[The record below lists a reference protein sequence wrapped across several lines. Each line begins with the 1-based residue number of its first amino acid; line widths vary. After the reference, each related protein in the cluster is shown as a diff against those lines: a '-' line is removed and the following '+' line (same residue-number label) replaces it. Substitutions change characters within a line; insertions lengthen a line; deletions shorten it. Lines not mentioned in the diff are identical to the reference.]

1 MRRLSVLALPVLAAA
16 LVACSSS
23 ATPGWTYA
31 PAPSTTPAPSVA
43 GSPGA
48 SPGGSPAASPE
59 GSPAGSPVASP
70 PTPGPSAAES
80 GPPPSGPAGG
90 SPAASPGATTLTVT
104 APVGAATAG
113 FDPTT
118 LTAPANAPFTI
129 HFNNEDNQ
137 APHNVALSDSSG
149 AAVTLGGDTQ
159 FFQGPGT
166 RDYAVPALQAGTYNY
181 MCQVH
186 PTTMKGTLTV
196 Q

>member
-1 MRRLSVLALPVLAAA
+1 MRRLSVLALPLLATA

-31 PAPSTTPAPSVA
+31 PAPSATPIPSGA
-43 GSPGA
+43 ASGSPGA
-48 SPGGSPAASPE
+48 SGAASGAPSGSPAAS
-59 GSPAGSPVASP
+59 A
-70 PTPGPSAAES
+70 PTPGPSAAQS
-80 GPPPSGPAGG
+80 GPPASGPAGG
-90 SPAASPGATTLTVT
+90 SPAASPGATALTIS

-118 LTAPANAPFTI
+118 LTAAANAPFSI
-129 HFNNEDNQ
+129 HFTNEDNQ
-137 APHNVALSDSSG
+137 APHNVALNDSAG
-149 AAVTLGGDTQ
+149 TAVALGGDTQ

-166 RDYAVPALQAGTYNY
+166 RDYAVPALQAGTYSY
-181 MCQVH
+181 YCQVH

>member
-31 PAPSTTPAPSVA
+31 PAPSTTPIPSGA
-43 GSPGA
+43 ASGSPGA
-48 SPGGSPAASPE
+48 SEAA
-59 GSPAGSPVASP
+59 
-70 PTPGPSAAES
+70 
-80 GPPPSGPAGG
+80 
-90 SPAASPGATTLTVT
+90 SPAASPGATTLTIT

-137 APHNVALSDSSG
+137 APHNVALTDSAG

-186 PTTMKGTLTV
+186 PTTMKGVLTV